1 VSAVDSNLALDQI
14 AQIKELISQIATRP
28 LNEHC
33 EQFDLVHSQLN
44 SALSQI
50 DGL

>member
-1 VSAVDSNLALDQI
+1 MSQEDSNLALDQI
-14 AQIKELISQIATRP
+14 AQIRELISQISSRP
-28 LNEHC
+28 LSEHC

-44 SALSQI
+44 TALSQI